1 LVRELTYTIDLRLQ
15 TITMIASAFC
25 NNSIIRTLDA
35 DVMASEGLELV
46 SEAAEEAE
54 EEASSPAE
62 LVADEA

>member
-1 LVRELTYTIDLRLQ
+1 
-15 TITMIASAFC
+15 MIASAFC